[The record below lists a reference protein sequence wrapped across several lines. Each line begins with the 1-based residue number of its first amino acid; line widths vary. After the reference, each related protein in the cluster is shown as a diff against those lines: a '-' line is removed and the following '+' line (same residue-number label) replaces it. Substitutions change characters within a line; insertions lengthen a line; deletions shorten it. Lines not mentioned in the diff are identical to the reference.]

1 MKNFLSSAPVLIMV
15 LISVTAVMLIEINL
29 ILPDLLTYPI

>member
-15 LISVTAVMLIEINL
+15 LISVTAVMLIEINWF
-29 ILPDLLTYPI
+29 LPDLLAHPL

>member
-1 MKNFLSSAPVLIMV
+1 MKSFLSSAPVLIMV

>member
-1 MKNFLSSAPVLIMV
+1 MKSFLSSAPVLIMV
-15 LISVTAVMLIEINL
+15 LISATAVMLIEINL